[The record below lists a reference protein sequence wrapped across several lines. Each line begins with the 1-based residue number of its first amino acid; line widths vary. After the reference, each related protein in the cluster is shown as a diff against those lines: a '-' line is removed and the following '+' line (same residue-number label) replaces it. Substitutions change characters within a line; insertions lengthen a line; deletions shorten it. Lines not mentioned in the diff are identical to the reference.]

1 MKRLWIGVAILLVL
15 LAAGI
20 FSTIAMERFHHSLS
34 RHLESAVQAAQAEDW
49 EQTREILH
57 QCRSRWQRFRNCIA
71 AGASHETIEEIDS
84 LYSQLD
90 IYLTRRDSPGFA
102 LCCTVLRHA
111 TAALGEAQ
119 SINWWNLL

>member
-1 MKRLWIGVAILLVL
+1 MKRLWIGAALLLFL

-20 FSTIAMERFHHSLS
+20 FSTVVMERFHHSLS
-34 RHLESAVQAAQAEDW
+34 QRLESAAQAALAEDW
-49 EQTREILH
+49 EQTQEILH

-90 IYLTRRDSPGFA
+90 IYLIRRDSAGFA
-102 LCCTVLRHA
+102 LCCTTLRHR

>member
-1 MKRLWIGVAILLVL
+1 MKRLWIGVALLLVL
-15 LAAGI
+15 LGAGI
-20 FSTIAMERFHHSLS
+20 FSTVSMERFHHSLS
-34 RHLESAVQAAQAEDW
+34 RHLESAAQAALAEDW
-49 EQTREILH
+49 EQAREILH

-90 IYLTRRDSPGFA
+90 IYLSRRDSPGFT
-102 LCCTVLRHA
+102 LCCTALWHA